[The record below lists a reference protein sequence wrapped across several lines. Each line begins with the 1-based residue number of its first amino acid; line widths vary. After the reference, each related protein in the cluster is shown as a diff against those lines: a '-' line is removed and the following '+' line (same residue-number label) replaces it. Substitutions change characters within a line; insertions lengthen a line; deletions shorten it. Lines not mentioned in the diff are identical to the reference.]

1 MKTVDD
7 LKAPKT
13 RVERNKEMH
22 IIGVVADLI
31 NQPLKPLLARLDGTW
46 GRSGLI
52 DHVVLPAIF
61 GPRLTLMTEMSLDKL
76 KMRGVCIRDWS
87 ETPVH
92 GKQRSDRHIEDC
104 EGPIGGVPRINLIVH
119 EAQALRTKPAVK
131 NTQGQGQNG
140 TFSNVPYSD

>member
-13 RVERNKEMH
+13 RVGRNREMH

-31 NQPLKPLLARLDGTW
+31 NQFLEPLPARLHGTW
-46 GRSGLI
+46 SRREPI
-52 DHVVLPAIF
+52 DHVVPPAIF
-61 GPRLTLMTEMSLDKL
+61 GPPLTLMTEMSLDKR
-76 KMRGVCIRDWS
+76 KMRGVCNREWS
-87 ETPVH
+87 EIPLH

-104 EGPIGGVPRINLIVH
+104 EGAIDGVPRINLIVR

-131 NTQGQGQNG
+131 NTQGQSQNRAS
-140 TFSNVPYSD
+140 SNSPKPD